1 MATTA
6 LLIRDARK
14 RAKLTQEQLA
24 DRASTSQSALARY
37 ETGVA
42 LPTIPTL
49 ERLMIGCGRH
59 LQIRSVPAGSERP
72 TSARSLVGTRAEVLR
87 KRRSELVAAARRHG
101 VRGIHI
107 FGSVARGEAT
117 SESDVDLLVHLDDGR
132 TLIDLAAFQREASEV
147 LGLPVDVATA
157 DMLKPAA
164 LETALRDA
172 LPI

>member
-1 MATTA
+1 MATAA

-37 ETGVA
+37 ETGAA

-72 TSARSLVGTRAEVLR
+72 TSARGLVGPQAELLR
-87 KRRSELVAAARRHG
+87 KRRSELVASAGSHG
-101 VRGIHI
+101 IRGIHV

-117 SESDVDLLVHLDDGR
+117 SESDVDLLVHLEDGR
-132 TLIDLAAFQREASEV
+132 TLIDLAAFQRDAAEV
-147 LGLPVDVATA
+147 LGVPVDVATE

-164 LETALRDA
+164 LKTALKDA